1 MNRLFLLLTCFA
13 AFAGAVT
20 SANAKRPN
28 IILFL
33 VDDLGW
39 ADIGANNPKTFYE
52 TPNVDRIAATG
63 MRFTQ
68 GYAACPVC
76 SPTRGSILTGKVP
89 PRFGVTDFIPGM
101 RNAKLLSAPNA
112 KQLPL
117 AEVTLA
123 EALREGGYAT
133 AHFGK
138 WHLGGEGFYPEDQ
151 GFDKNFGGIDKG
163 GPYGGDKYFS
173 PYGNPKLPDGP
184 PGEHL
189 PDRLASECIKFVNE
203 AGDKPFFAN
212 FWFYDVHTPLMA
224 RPDLKA
230 KYEQKAD
237 FLVKWGNGLTDG
249 APLEAWGKE
258 REREVRLVRSHAVY
272 AGMVEAMDQAVGKV
286 LDALEKIGKADNTI
300 VIFNSD
306 NGGLST
312 SEGSP
317 TSNWPLRAGKGWLY
331 EGGIREPLIIRV
343 PGVTKAGTVCDTPVI
358 STDFYPTLLDLA
370 GLPLKPDQHRDG
382 VSIKPLLTGGMLPAR
397 PLFWH
402 YPHYGNQGGAPSGG
416 VRDGDWKLI
425 EWYEDNRAELFNIR
439 EDISEKTDLAA
450 QMPEKA
456 KELTAKLHAWRESV
470 GAIMPVA
477 NPNWP
482 PAVPPGPPP
491 NRKKAKNDGQEK

>member
-1 MNRLFLLLTCFA
+1 MKSLFHYSILVLTSAWSMAAPA
-13 AFAGAVT
+13 AFAE
-20 SANAKRPN
+20 KKPN

-52 TPNVDRIAATG
+52 TPNVDRIAAEG

-89 PRFGVTDFIPGM
+89 PRFGITDFIPGM

-112 KQLPL
+112 KELPL

-123 EALREGGYAT
+123 EALKEAGYAT

-138 WHLGGEGFYPEDQ
+138 WHLGGEGFFPENQ
-151 GFDKNFGGIDKG
+151 GFDRNLGGLDRG
-163 GPYGGDKYFS
+163 GPYGGKKYFS

-189 PDRLASECIKFVNE
+189 PDRLASECIRFMEE

-224 RPDLKA
+224 RPDLEEKYKKKA
-230 KYEQKAD
+230 EAAPPES
-237 FLVKWGNGLTDG
+237 WGH
-249 APLEAWGKE
+249 E
-258 REREVRLVRSHAVY
+258 RDQQVRLTQRHAVY
-272 AGMVEAMDQAVGKV
+272 AAMVEAMDQAVGKV
-286 LDALEKIGKADNTI
+286 MAAVEKSGKADNTI
-300 VIFNSD
+300 IIFTSD

-317 TSNWPLRAGKGWLY
+317 TSNLPLRAGKGWLY
-331 EGGIREPLIIRV
+331 EGGIRVAYMIKA
-343 PGVTKAGTVCDTPVI
+343 PGVTKPGTVSETPVL

-370 GLPLKPDQHRDG
+370 GLPLKPEQHQDG
-382 VSIKPLLTGGMLPAR
+382 VSLKPLLAGGEMPAR
-397 PLFWH
+397 SFFWH
-402 YPHYGNQGGAPSGG
+402 YPHYGNQGGAPSGCI
-416 VRDGDWKLI
+416 REGDWKLI
-425 EWYEDNRAELFNIR
+425 EWYEDNRAELFNLR
-439 EDISEKTDLAA
+439 DDVGEKTNLASM
-450 QMPEKA
+450 QPDKVRD
-456 KELTAKLHAWRESV
+456 LTAKLHTWRQSV
-470 GAIMPVA
+470 GGIMPTP
-477 NPNWP
+477 NPDW
-482 PAVPPGPPP
+482 VPGQSDKSG
-491 NRKKAKNDGQEK
+491 KKAKKGQAEQ

>member
-1 MNRLFLLLTCFA
+1 MKSLFHYSILVLTSAWSMAAPA
-13 AFAGAVT
+13 AFAE
-20 SANAKRPN
+20 KKPN

-52 TPNVDRIAATG
+52 TPNVDRIAAEG

-89 PRFGVTDFIPGM
+89 PRFGITDFIPGM

-112 KQLPL
+112 KELPL

-123 EALREGGYAT
+123 EALKEAGYAT

-138 WHLGGEGFYPEDQ
+138 WHLGGEGFFPENQ
-151 GFDKNFGGIDKG
+151 GFDRNLGGLDRG
-163 GPYGGDKYFS
+163 GPYGGKKYFS

-189 PDRLASECIKFVNE
+189 PDRLATECIRFMEE

-224 RPDLKA
+224 RPDLEEKYKKKA
-230 KYEQKAD
+230 EAAPPES
-237 FLVKWGNGLTDG
+237 WGH
-249 APLEAWGKE
+249 E
-258 REREVRLVRSHAVY
+258 RDQQVRLTQRHAVY
-272 AGMVEAMDQAVGKV
+272 AAMVEAMDQAVGKV
-286 LDALEKIGKADNTI
+286 MAALEKSGKADNTI
-300 VIFNSD
+300 IIFTSD

-317 TSNWPLRAGKGWLY
+317 TSNLPLRAGKGWLY
-331 EGGIREPLIIRV
+331 EGGIRVAYMIKA
-343 PGVTKAGTVCDTPVI
+343 PGVTKPGTVSETPVL

-370 GLPLKPDQHRDG
+370 GLPLKPEQHQDG
-382 VSIKPLLTGGMLPAR
+382 VSLKPLLAGGEMPAR
-397 PLFWH
+397 SFFWH
-402 YPHYGNQGGAPSGG
+402 YPHYGNQGGAPSGCI
-416 VRDGDWKLI
+416 REGDWKLI
-425 EWYEDNRAELFNIR
+425 EWYEDNRAELFNLR
-439 EDISEKTDLAA
+439 DDVGEKTNLASM
-450 QMPEKA
+450 QPDKVRD
-456 KELTAKLHAWRESV
+456 LTAKLHTWRQSV
-470 GAIMPVA
+470 GGIMPTP
-477 NPNWP
+477 NPDW
-482 PAVPPGPPP
+482 VPGQSDKSG
-491 NRKKAKNDGQEK
+491 KKAKKGQAEQ

>member
-1 MNRLFLLLTCFA
+1 MKHLLTLIACLA
-13 AFAGAVT
+13 AITGTIHAAPQ
-20 SANAKRPN
+20 RPN

-52 TPNVDRIAATG
+52 TPNVDGLAATA

-76 SPTRGSILTGKVP
+76 SPTRGSILTGRVP
-89 PRFGVTDFIPGM
+89 PRFGVTDFLPGM

-117 AEVTLA
+117 EEVTLA
-123 EALREGGYAT
+123 EALREAGYTT

-138 WHLGGEGFYPEDQ
+138 WHLGGEGFFPEDQ
-151 GFDKNFGGIDKG
+151 GFDMNFGGLDRG
-163 GPYGGDKYFS
+163 GPYGGSKYFS

-189 PDRLASECIKFVNE
+189 PDRLASECIKFMQD

-224 RPDLKA
+224 RADLKA
-230 KYEQKAD
+230 KYEEKA
-237 FLVKWGNGLTDG
+237 KA
-249 APLEAWGKE
+249 APPDTWGKE
-258 REREVRLVRSHAVY
+258 REREVRQVQRHAVY
-272 AGMVEAMDQAVGKV
+272 ASMVEAMDQAVGKV
-286 LDALEKIGKADNTI
+286 LTALEKSGKADNTI
-300 VIFNSD
+300 VIFTSD

-317 TSNWPLRAGKGWLY
+317 TSNLPLRAGKGWLY
-331 EGGIREPLIIRV
+331 EGGIRVAFIIRA
-343 PGVTKAGTVCDTPVI
+343 PGVTRPGSVFDTPVM
-358 STDFYPTLLDLA
+358 STDFYPTLLELA

-382 VSIKPLLTGGMLPAR
+382 TSLKSLLTGGTLPER

-402 YPHYGNQGGAPSGG
+402 YPHYGNQGGAPSGC

-425 EWYEDNRAELFNIR
+425 EWYEDSRAELFDIR
-439 EDISEKTDLAA
+439 DDVSEKTDLAA
-450 QMPEKA
+450 QMPDKV
-456 KELTAKLHAWRESV
+456 KELTAKLHAWRGSV
-470 GAIMPVA
+470 GGIMPTP
-477 NPNWP
+477 NPGWK
-482 PAVPPGPPP
+482 PGQETAKPK
-491 NRKKAKNDGQEK
+491 NKAKL